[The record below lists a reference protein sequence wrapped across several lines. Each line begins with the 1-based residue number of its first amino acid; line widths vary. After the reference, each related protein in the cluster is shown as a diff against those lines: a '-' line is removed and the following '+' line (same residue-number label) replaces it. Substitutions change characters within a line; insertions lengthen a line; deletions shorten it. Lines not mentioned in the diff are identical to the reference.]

1 MSLSKKYFAFGCFN
15 DTACA
20 MSIILGYLSNLQVN
34 LDVISA
40 KPFNG
45 LQNIVDHMNTYM
57 TLNLISTSIL
67 WLQNVMLRLI
77 ANLAMPILLPVG
89 LFFRLFFPTRRLGA
103 ILIGMGVAFYIIF
116 PIIMLMASSPS
127 ESLPEMPFKQFNDRY
142 SFVPMTDLNRGEELL
157 TTITEISMTQT
168 DEDLVSQATTE
179 LKKSEVLINTILFYN
194 VISIVL
200 ALVTSSIFAWELY
213 KLLGSP
219 MIANFYY
226 V

>member
-1 MSLSKKYFAFGCFN
+1 
-15 DTACA
+15 
-20 MSIILGYLSNLQVN
+20 
-34 LDVISA
+34 
-40 KPFNG
+40 
-45 LQNIVDHMNTYM
+45 
-57 TLNLISTSIL
+57 
-67 WLQNVMLRLI
+67 
-77 ANLAMPILLPVG
+77 
-89 LFFRLFFPTRRLGA
+89 
-103 ILIGMGVAFYIIF
+103 
-116 PIIMLMASSPS
+116 MLMASSPS